1 MSEIWEEEIAGFIT
15 PEPYRLAENP
25 TAAKKFDINWKR
37 FQEYVDAQ
45 EAVLVLDEGGQIQAL
60 TPEARRLLDY
70 RPEQPITPSFFAH
83 VHTKGLYRV
92 LRDVAEM
99 TFHDR
104 QEASWRVQ
112 LRTGQGRWRW
122 IDATVSNRLDQP
134 ARALFIHLKALDLMA

>member
-15 PEPYRLAENP
+15 PEPYRLAEEP
-25 TAAKKFDINWKR
+25 TAAKKIDVNWKR
-37 FQEYVDAQ
+37 FQEYMDAQ
-45 EAVLVLDEGGQIQAL
+45 EAVLV
-60 TPEARRLLDY
+60 LDY

-92 LRDVAEM
+92 IRDVAEM
-99 TFHDR
+99 TFHGR

-122 IDATVSNRLDQP
+122 IDATVRNRLDQP

>member
-1 MSEIWEEEIAGFIT
+1 MHEIWEEEMAGFIT

-25 TAAKKFDINWKR
+25 TAVKKFDINWNR

-70 RPEQPITPSFFAH
+70 RPEQAITPSFFAH

-99 TFHDR
+99 TFHGR

-134 ARALFIHLKALDLMA
+134 SRALFIHLKALDLMA